1 LLGSGWQA
9 CWVDVWGAA
18 VLLVPGDPGAVG
30 QLSGRLLTL
39 AGGLADAAQRVGLV
53 QGNGWS
59 GAAAATF
66 VQVRGVHAGAFV
78 GAAEAFGSAGAA
90 CGAYARVLAEAQGRA
105 GLAVRLH
112 AEAEAA
118 TCRWEAVRQ
127 VARSQGKEA
136 GQAHVAVVGTPA
148 VAVLQR
154 PDPGGADRVR
164 AEQIVA
170 SARADVR
177 AAAARAAGQVDRAA
191 GMAPTQR
198 TVGSWLGSWFTGP
211 GGLQGGLG
219 EGATRAVEVLAVG
232 AWDTSLVGAAWGY
245 ADGERPDPRQA
256 LRTAKV
262 WSGPPKSQNAA
273 QRRAAVGQLVDA
285 DDWADHPARAAGYT
299 ATNLTLLLAGDG
311 LGDTAEATCAA
322 TRAFKTEQDL
332 ERSGRLATSAADGS
346 GTGAGG
352 SLVVRGA
359 NFSESEFEVAQ
370 FLSDKGHH
378 VVLQEADSSASKMS
392 DMVVDGRRWDTYTP
406 RTDSVK
412 AVVSAVA
419 RKAKQVE
426 GGVVVVDLRFSGL
439 SIQDCASVASRVQG
453 VTGGVSDVIVL
464 KF

>member
-1 LLGSGWQA
+1 
-9 CWVDVWGAA
+9 VDVWGAA

-311 LGDTAEATCAA
+311 LGDTAEATETISVSTLSRGAEYDFQIGSRVPSAA
-322 TRAFKTEQDL
+322 STELPNADWVRLCSMLRGAAASKGMYGLGDVTTEQAEAL
-332 ERSGRLATSAADGS
+332 GRAWVGPGAIRSGDG
-346 GTGAGG
+346 TAWI
-352 SLVVRGA
+352 SL
-359 NFSESEFEVAQ
+359 
-370 FLSDKGHH
+370 D
-378 VVLQEADSSASKMS
+378 
-392 DMVVDGRRWDTYTP
+392 P
-406 RTDSVK
+406 P
-412 AVVSAVA
+412 
-419 RKAKQVE
+419 
-426 GGVVVVDLRFSGL
+426 LR
-439 SIQDCASVASRVQG
+439 
-453 VTGGVSDVIVL
+453 
-464 KF
+464 